1 MRNTAWLAGLAV
13 LVIGCSQGASEDA
26 LAKRAMPEAS
36 LATASEAMAP
46 AAAMDLATAN
56 EGSSASTEVKVPE
69 RAVVRSGSLTVRV
82 PKLEQAERVATGLV
96 SQLNGYAEGS
106 QSSDLAG
113 PNAVITMSLKVPVG
127 RFQTLIA
134 RCEALGVRESK
145 TVTSQDVTGQLVDL
159 DARVRSLRAEESSY
173 QGMFTQ
179 ARRLDD
185 IIPLRTRLAE
195 LRSTI
200 ESIAGQRKALGD
212 QAAMSS
218 LSLTLRQDTMSLA
231 ATQKGDN
238 WLATT
243 WTEAANLRFVFGRVV
258 VTVGIY
264 AIMFGP
270 FMVLI
275 GWLGWRLWLR
285 PATA

>member
-13 LVIGCSQGASEDA
+13 LVIGCSQGASDEA

-46 AAAMDLATAN
+46 AAAMDRATAN

-82 PKLEQAERVATGLV
+82 PKIEQAERVANGLV
-96 SQLNGYAEGS
+96 SQLSGYVEGS

-173 QGMFTQ
+173 QGMLTQ

-243 WTEAANLRFVFGRVV
+243 WTEAANLLFVFGRVV

>member
-173 QGMFTQ
+173 QGMLTQ

-185 IIPLRTRLAE
+185 IIPLRTRLTE

-218 LSLTLRQDTMSLA
+218 LSLTLRQDSVSLA

-243 WTEAANLRFVFGRVV
+243 WTEAANLLFVFGRVV

-285 PATA
+285 PAAA